1 MGTAIVIG
9 VGPDQGLGA
18 QLCKRFAAEGLNV
31 LVAGRTKSALD
42 AVVADIAAAGGRAAS
57 VVADA
62 TKEADIVA
70 LFDQAGSDLEL
81 AIYNAGNNTPGK
93 IIDMEADY
101 FEQSWRVVCFG
112 GFLFGREA
120 VRRMVPKAVG
130 TLLFTGASASLRGR
144 TGYGAFNSSKAGLR
158 TLAQAMAKEY
168 ASDGIHVGHVVVD
181 GAIGGEK
188 IRKRFP
194 DASRPRGSADQ
205 HRGHRRWLRLP
216 LPSAAPG
223 LVVRTRCANLARE
236 LVIPAPPSPVGL
248 PNPERLWHDVLPAS
262 AGICFQEDPCPP
274 SRPRP
279 PSSIPSC
286 SATRSGRRPCARCFR
301 ISA

>member
-42 AVVADIAAAGGRAAS
+42 AVVADIVAAGGRAAS
-57 VVADA
+57 FVADA
-62 TKEADIVA
+62 TREADIIA
-70 LFDQAGSDLEL
+70 LFDQAGGDLEL

-93 IIDMEADY
+93 IIDMEAGY

-120 VRRMVPKAVG
+120 VRRMVPKGAG

-144 TGYGAFNSSKAGLR
+144 SGYGAFNSSKAGLR

-168 ASDGIHVGHVVVD
+168 AGDGIHVGHVVVD

-188 IRKRFP
+188 IKRRFP
-194 DASRPRGSADQ
+194 NLADREDRLISIEGIVDGFVFLYRQPRRAWSFELD
-205 HRGHRRWLRLP
+205 
-216 LPSAAPG
+216 
-223 LVVRTRCANLARE
+223 VRTSHEN
-236 LVIPAPPSPVGL
+236 
-248 PNPERLWHDVLPAS
+248 W
-262 AGICFQEDPCPP
+262 
-274 SRPRP
+274 
-279 PSSIPSC
+279 
-286 SATRSGRRPCARCFR
+286 
-301 ISA
+301 

>member
-42 AVVADIAAAGGRAAS
+42 AVVADIVAAGGRAAS
-57 VVADA
+57 FVADA
-62 TKEADIVA
+62 TREADIVA
-70 LFDQAGSDLEL
+70 LFDQASGDLEL

-120 VRRMVPKAVG
+120 VRRMVPKGAG

-144 TGYGAFNSSKAGLR
+144 SGYGAFNSSKAGLR

-168 ASDGIHVGHVVVD
+168 AGDGIHVGHVVVD

-188 IRKRFP
+188 IKRRFP
-194 DASRPRGSADQ
+194 NLADREGRLISIEGIVDGFVFLYRQPRRAWSFELD
-205 HRGHRRWLRLP
+205 
-216 LPSAAPG
+216 
-223 LVVRTRCANLARE
+223 VRTSHEN
-236 LVIPAPPSPVGL
+236 
-248 PNPERLWHDVLPAS
+248 W
-262 AGICFQEDPCPP
+262 
-274 SRPRP
+274 
-279 PSSIPSC
+279 
-286 SATRSGRRPCARCFR
+286 
-301 ISA
+301 

>member
-31 LVAGRTKSALD
+31 LVAGRTEAALN
-42 AVVADIAAAGGRAAS
+42 AVVADIVAAGGRAVS

-62 TKEADIVA
+62 TSEADIVA

-93 IIDMEADY
+93 IIDMEAGY

-120 VRRMVPKAVG
+120 VRRMVPKGSG

-144 TGYGAFNSSKAGLR
+144 SGYGAFNSSKAGLR

-188 IRKRFP
+188 IKTRFP
-194 DASRPRGSADQ
+194 DMISREDRLISIDGIVDGFVFLYKQPRRAWSFELD
-205 HRGHRRWLRLP
+205 
-216 LPSAAPG
+216 
-223 LVVRTRCANLARE
+223 VRTSHEN
-236 LVIPAPPSPVGL
+236 
-248 PNPERLWHDVLPAS
+248 W
-262 AGICFQEDPCPP
+262 
-274 SRPRP
+274 
-279 PSSIPSC
+279 
-286 SATRSGRRPCARCFR
+286 
-301 ISA
+301 